1 MDRRESLKSMVLGS
15 MAVGL
20 TLESCVTETPP
31 EVIEDKLW
39 QYIYGRTPEE
49 KAFDEELLA
58 EQFFEDPELET
69 IKTLGNLILPPNEQG
84 SIEQAGVVDFI
95 EFMAK
100 DVPEFQVK
108 IRGGLMWLNNHCNS
122 KYNATFT
129 HCAEDQQKAVL
140 DTMAYPNPDLNA
152 NEQIQEVQF
161 FSLMRNLVL
170 TGYFTSEVGI
180 KELDY
185 KGNMPNVW
193 DGVPQDVLDDH
204 GMSYDEEWLAKCM
217 DPNTRGDIAEWDD
230 EGNLIA

>member
-15 MAVGL
+15 MALGL
-20 TLESCVTETPP
+20 TLESCVKETPK
-31 EVIEDKLW
+31 EVIEDKIW
-39 QYIYGRTPEE
+39 NYTYGRTPEE
-49 KAFDEELLA
+49 AAFDEKLMS
-58 EQFFEDPELET
+58 EQFFKDNELET
-69 IKTLGNLILPPNEQG
+69 IKTLANLILPPNEHG

-122 KYNATFT
+122 KYNKVFVNCT
-129 HCAEDQQKAVL
+129 ENQQKEVL
-140 DTMAYPNPDLNA
+140 DKIAFPDPEA
-152 NEQIQEVQF
+152 DEQVQEVQF

-185 KGNMPNVW
+185 KGNTPNNW
-193 DGVPQDVLDDH
+193 DGVPQEVLDEH
-204 GMSYDEEWLAKCM
+204 GLSYDPEWLAKFV
-217 DPNTRGDIAEWDD
+217 DHNTRGDIAQWD
-230 EGNLIA
+230 ENGNLIT